1 MGGGD
6 TAKTHAVGLGTK
18 EILSGEI
25 CGAPKGKEDPGVQ
38 EGALLDAIP
47 CSHGYLWALFVIPKE
62 DLLLLGDG
70 GGPVEV
76 HQLIEGVELLL
87 PEEIF
92 AIALTE
98 HLEVLDVLPV
108 AADRAWM
115 DVTDGSQ
122 ILSSTACEARILL

>member
-1 MGGGD
+1 M
-6 TAKTHAVGLGTK
+6 
-18 EILSGEI
+18 
-25 CGAPKGKEDPGVQ
+25 
-38 EGALLDAIP
+38 
-47 CSHGYLWALFVIPKE
+47 YLWALLVIPKE

-108 AADRAWM
+108 AADRARM
-115 DVTDGSQ
+115 DVTDGPQ
-122 ILSSTACEARILL
+122 ILSGTMCKARILL